1 MKQSQALILESP
13 LGVAICNK
21 HCLRYYLESCH
32 IKNFFVCI
40 IMHEFKPH
48 LHVFMLACT
57 RQQDQVLNIAIYIHI
72 ISTKE
77 ISILNRNIM
86 RSVIVILVS
95 NHYGKILLLTLD
107 LIVTVSKMLL
117 HDFRSVM
124 QIIQD
129 RYEAEHIF

>member
-1 MKQSQALILESP
+1 
-13 LGVAICNK
+13 
-21 HCLRYYLESCH
+21 
-32 IKNFFVCI
+32 
-40 IMHEFKPH
+40 MHEFKPH

-57 RQQDQVLNIAIYIHI
+57 RQQAQVLNIAIYIHI

-77 ISILNRNIM
+77 ISILNRN
-86 RSVIVILVS
+86 ILVS

-124 QIIQD
+124 QITQD
-129 RYEAEHIF
+129 HYEAEHIF